1 MEKEYSF
8 KILDIKPFIKYLK
21 ENNFILKEET
31 NQIRTLYK
39 RKDNIMLRITINEQD
54 NIIKKEFDFKEDK
67 LSNNDYTERK
77 ETKSIS
83 YEDDEIINSIIDIF
97 NYKKDTELKRKRIVY
112 KKDNIIVEIDSYI
125 TPYNDIVFSIEGENI
140 KELYFDIKKE
150 LEEYIVKE

>member
-39 RKDNIMLRITINEQD
+39 REDNIMLRITINEKD